1 MRGFIAGCVVAV
13 LAGTAAFA
21 DPVGRYDVAGT
32 NPGGGSTYS
41 GTVTVQ
47 KTGDTY
53 KVTWDIDGTQYV
65 GTGIGNDEFLAVSY
79 ASGSDTGLAL
89 FGAKGGEW
97 KGIWTFAGGT
107 KVGAEAWT
115 KK

>member
-32 NPGGGSTYS
+32 NPGGSTYS

-53 KVTWDIDGTQYV
+53 KVTWNIGGSQYN
-65 GTGIGNDEFLAVSY
+65 GTGIGNDEFIAVSY
-79 ASGSDTGLAL
+79 ASGGNTGLAL
-89 FGAKGGEW
+89 LSDQGDEW
-97 KGIWTFAGGT
+97 KGIWTYANGT
-107 KVGAEAWT
+107 KLGTEVWT